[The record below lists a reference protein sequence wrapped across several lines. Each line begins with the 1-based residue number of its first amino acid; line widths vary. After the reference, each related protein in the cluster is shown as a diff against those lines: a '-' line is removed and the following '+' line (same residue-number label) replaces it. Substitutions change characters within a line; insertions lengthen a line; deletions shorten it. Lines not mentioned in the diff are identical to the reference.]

1 MSRSAV
7 RTMTLVAGAAW
18 LIVAGSGVI
27 DGFVDYGDGWALPYT
42 VFALALALGAALS
55 LAVGAQATQESAR
68 PRLRMVA
75 LAVCAL
81 GAVLSFIGAWA
92 LPLWMAILGVGFAM
106 LAAAAH
112 PAQRRPL
119 GLLAAGQLAGI
130 AVLIVGIEA
139 QLGRV
144 DEYGD
149 YPLAGG
155 VAVFVVAVTAIAAL
169 LTLTFDRRA
178 AMASPVS
185 A

>member
-1 MSRSAV
+1 MSRSTM

-18 LIVAGSGVI
+18 RVVAGSELIG
-27 DGFVDYGDGWALPYT
+27 GFVDYGDGWALPYT
-42 VFALALALGAALS
+42 VFALALTVGATLTI
-55 LAVGAQATQESAR
+55 AVGAQATRESAR
-68 PRLRMVA
+68 PRLRIAGLVVS
-75 LAVCAL
+75 AV

-92 LPLWMAILGVGFAM
+92 LPLWMTILGVGFAM

-119 GLLAAGQLAGI
+119 ALLAAGQLVGI

-155 VAVFVVAVTAIAAL
+155 IAVLVVAATAIGAL
-169 LTLTFDRRA
+169 LSLSFDRRA
-178 AMASPVS
+178 VMTTPAGA
-185 A
+185 